1 VPEEAIALSSSAV
14 VLRPRELTPLD
25 RGGGVRT
32 VHLVTGAIATQFLN
46 GTTEFDPGASLPLHS
61 HDCEESVVVL
71 QGQAAFEA
79 EGEVVELEAGDT
91 TWVPAGVVHR
101 FFNRGPGP
109 MRILWIYGTVTANRT
124 MAATGET
131 FPIGSSGDRGGS

>member
-1 VPEEAIALSSSAV
+1 LSAI
-14 VLRPRELTPLD
+14 D

-32 VHLVTGAIATQFLN
+32 VHLITGVVGSQFLN
-46 GTTEFDPGASLPLHS
+46 GITEFDPGASLPLHL

-71 QGQAAFEA
+71 EGQAAFEA
-79 EGEVVELEAGDT
+79 HGRVIDMEANDT

-109 MRILWIYGTVTANRT
+109 MRILWIYGSVTAHRT
-124 MAATGET
+124 MAETGET
-131 FPIGSSGDRGGS
+131 FPIGSPAERGAS